1 MFGEWTVTFTY
12 LLFQIHFS
20 TERVRE
26 KERAERRKCSNEKE
40 AIFGLHRLLNL
51 YHRLSSSPPP
61 TTCSPYWL
69 DDSDLLLFF
78 FSSFFFFNKFIM
90 ITLVLRETLCFVIW
104 HAKFF
109 LLFKFFDFVGW
120 TVFSSFL
127 FSVRRNQERV
137 WEKEIKKEREKIN
150 LIVNF
155 RV

>member
-109 LLFKFFDFVGW
+109 LLFKFFWFCW
-120 TVFSSFL
+120 LNCVFSFPFL
-127 FSVRRNQERV
+127 CEKKPRKSVGKRNEER
-137 WEKEIKKEREKIN
+137 KRKN
-150 LIVNF
+150 
-155 RV
+155 